1 MSLFSFEHTIYLTTS
16 IMDKIKDALDHFDD
30 ALAASIGLDNKLL
43 AAANSISTEYAGL
56 ISLVTRSAMSAI
68 EYTINIDDNGNN
80 ISDIKAF
87 MKNMG
92 DVGSGQ

>member
-56 ISLVTRSAMSAI
+56 ISLVTRQAMGAI
-68 EYTINIDDNGNN
+68 EYTILKNNQN
-80 ISDIKAF
+80 ISDVKAF

-92 DVGSGQ
+92 NVGSGQ

>member
-30 ALAASIGLDNKLL
+30 ALAASIELDNKLL

-56 ISLVTRSAMSAI
+56 ISLVTRQAMGAI
-68 EYTINIDDNGNN
+68 EYTILKNN
-80 ISDIKAF
+80 QNTSDVKAF

-92 DVGSGQ
+92 NVGSGQ